1 MRFKL
6 LPLLALLGPLTH
18 PRHAHADGDV
28 TFSVVD
34 HGDSV
39 EVIAHN
45 LTIKNTSVSQIRSR
59 LEVPLAG
66 TPSAGRQTSGDS
78 TVMQME
84 LDGFA
89 LSVKT
94 RLDKP
99 EVHELAKLAKVEQ
112 VGSDVHLTFP
122 RHAQIAATAPA
133 QPAATPTPTPTPAPA
148 AAKIEPPKLEAPK
161 VEPAPAAPAPAKVE
175 AAPALAPVAKTTAPV
190 EKTPEPQKLGTPIP
204 PEKRDWS
211 GTGFYA
217 IAALGTLGGAAYLMK
232 KKKAAA
238 AAQTSTIDV
247 IAQRT
252 LGNKAKVVWLAVGQR
267 EMIVS
272 VTGTQVRML
281 GQWPRSTA
289 STPALEINDG
299 PRLPRLPTATAV
311 DTAPVERPS
320 LSPSV
325 AGILKL
331 RAQTQNNL
339 PIVGRTPTAPRMP
352 TIEPAPDMDS
362 NDHEPDLAW
371 AKEILAATGRR

>member
-6 LPLLALLGPLTH
+6 LPLLAVLIPH
-18 PRHAHADGDV
+18 HAHADEV

-45 LTIKNTSVSQIRSR
+45 LTIKNTNVSQIRSR
-59 LEVPLAG
+59 LEVPLTGNPIA
-66 TPSAGRQTSGDS
+66 SRQTSADT
-78 TVMQME
+78 TVMQIE

-99 EVHELAKLAKVEQ
+99 EVHELAKLAKAEQ
-112 VGSDVHLTFP
+112 VGNDVHLTFP
-122 RHAQIAATAPA
+122 RHAQIAAPA
-133 QPAATPTPTPTPAPA
+133 PTPPAPAPA
-148 AAKIEPPKLEAPK
+148 AAKTEAPK
-161 VEPAPAAPAPAKVE
+161 VEAPAPAPPPAKVE
-175 AAPALAPVAKTTAPV
+175 AAPAPAPVAKVEAPV
-190 EKTPEPQKLGTPIP
+190 EKKPEPQKLGTPIP

-217 IAALGTLGGAAYLMK
+217 IAALGALGGAAYIMK
-232 KKKAAA
+232 KKQKTAAT
-238 AAQTSTIDV
+238 QTSTIDV

-252 LGNKAKVVWLAVGQR
+252 LGNKAKVVWLAAGQR

-281 GQWPRSTA
+281 GQWPRGTA
-289 STPALEINDG
+289 TVPTLETNDG

-311 DTAPVERPS
+311 ETAAAERPS

-339 PIVGRTPTAPRMP
+339 PIVGRTPTAPRLP
-352 TIEPAPDMDS
+352 TIEPMADLD
-362 NDHEPDLAW
+362 DDREPDLAW

>member
-6 LPLLALLGPLTH
+6 LPLLAVLLPH
-18 PRHAHADGDV
+18 HAHADGEV

-45 LTIKNTSVSQIRSR
+45 LTIKNTNVSQIRSR
-59 LEVPLAG
+59 LEVPLVGNPVA
-66 TPSAGRQTSGDS
+66 SRQTSGDS

-99 EVHELAKLAKVEQ
+99 EVHELAKLAHAEQ
-112 VGSDVHLTFP
+112 VGADVHLTFP
-122 RHAQIAATAPA
+122 RHAQIA
-133 QPAATPTPTPTPAPA
+133 Q
-148 AAKIEPPKLEAPK
+148 
-161 VEPAPAAPAPAKVE
+161 APAAPTPAAAPAKIEAPRVEAPKAEPPAPAPKVE
-175 AAPALAPVAKTTAPV
+175 AAPVPAPAPVAKVETPV
-190 EKTPEPQKLGTPIP
+190 EKKPEPQKLGTPIP
-204 PEKRDWS
+204 PENRDWS

-217 IAALGTLGGAAYLMK
+217 IAALGALGGAAYLMK
-232 KKKAAA
+232 KKKATA

-252 LGNKAKVVWLAVGQR
+252 LGNKAKVVWLAAGQR

-281 GQWPRSTA
+281 GQWPRGTA
-289 STPALEINDG
+289 SVSTVDNDG
-299 PRLPRLPTATAV
+299 PRLPRLPTATATE
-311 DTAPVERPS
+311 TAPERPS

-339 PIVGRTPTAPRMP
+339 PIVGRTPTAPRLP
-352 TIEPAPDMDS
+352 TIEPAPDFDD
-362 NDHEPDLAW
+362 NDREPDLAW

>member
-6 LPLLALLGPLTH
+6 LPLLVVLAPVH
-18 PRHAHADGDV
+18 HAHAEGEV

-45 LTIKNTSVSQIRSR
+45 LTIKNTNVSQIRSR
-59 LEVPLAG
+59 LEVPLVGNPFA
-66 TPSAGRQTSGDS
+66 SRQTSGDP
-78 TVMQME
+78 TVMQIE

-99 EVHELAKLAKVEQ
+99 EVHELAKLAHAEQ
-112 VGSDVHLTFP
+112 VGTDVHLTFP
-122 RHAQIAATAPA
+122 RHAQLATAPVA
-133 QPAATPTPTPTPAPA
+133 PAPA
-148 AAKIEPPKLEAPK
+148 PAKAEPAKAEPAKVEPPKLEAPK
-161 VEPAPAAPAPAKVE
+161 VEAAAPAPAPVKVE
-175 AAPALAPVAKTTAPV
+175 AAAAAKLEAPV
-190 EKTPEPQKLGTPIP
+190 EKKPEPQKLGTPIP
-204 PEKRDWS
+204 PEHRDWS

-217 IAALGTLGGAAYLMK
+217 IAALGALGGAAYMMK

-238 AAQTSTIDV
+238 ATQVSTIDV

-252 LGNKAKVVWLAVGQR
+252 LGNKAKVVWLAAGQR

-281 GQWPRSTA
+281 GQWPRGTA
-289 STPALEINDG
+289 SMPTLDTNDG
-299 PRLPRLPTATAV
+299 PRLPRLPTATASE
-311 DTAPVERPS
+311 ASPERPS

-352 TIEPAPDMDS
+352 TIEPSPDFDD
-362 NDHEPDLAW
+362 NDREPDLTW

>member
-6 LPLLALLGPLTH
+6 LPLLAVLAPVMH
-18 PRHAHADGDV
+18 ARHAHAEGEV

-45 LTIKNTSVSQIRSR
+45 LTIKNTNVSQIRSR
-59 LEVPLAG
+59 LEVPLVG
-66 TPSAGRQTSGDS
+66 NPSASRQTSPDT
-78 TVMQME
+78 TVMQVE

-99 EVHELAKLAKVEQ
+99 EVHELAKLAHAEQ
-112 VGSDVHLTFP
+112 VGSDVHLIFP
-122 RHAQIAATAPA
+122 RHAQLAQPA
-133 QPAATPTPTPTPAPA
+133 QPAQPQPA
-148 AAKIEPPKLEAPK
+148 AAPVKAAEPPKAEAPKLEAP
-161 VEPAPAAPAPAKVE
+161 APIPAKVDATP
-175 AAPALAPVAKTTAPV
+175 AAAPVAKVEIPV
-190 EKTPEPQKLGTPIP
+190 EKKPEPQKLGTPIP

-217 IAALGTLGGAAYLMK
+217 IAALGALGGAAYFMK
-232 KKKAAA
+232 KKQKAAA
-238 AAQTSTIDV
+238 TQTSTIDV

-252 LGNKAKVVWLAVGQR
+252 LGNKAKVVWLAAGQR

-272 VTGTQVRML
+272 VTGTQVRVL
-281 GQWPRSTA
+281 GQWPRGTA
-289 STPALEINDG
+289 NAPAVETNDG

-311 DTAPVERPS
+311 DTTPERPS

-339 PIVGRTPTAPRMP
+339 PIVGRTPTAQRMP
-352 TIEPAPDMDS
+352 TIEPLPDLDD
-362 NDHEPDLAW
+362 NRGEPDLAW

>member
-6 LPLLALLGPLTH
+6 LPLLAVLAHGH
-18 PRHAHADGDV
+18 HAHAEGEV

-45 LTIKNTSVSQIRSR
+45 LTIKNTNVSQIRSR
-59 LEVPLAG
+59 LEVPLVGNPIA
-66 TPSAGRQTSGDS
+66 SRQTSGDT
-78 TVMQME
+78 TVMQVE

-99 EVHELAKLAKVEQ
+99 EVHELAKLAHAEQ

-122 RHAQIAATAPA
+122 RHAQLATAPVA
-133 QPAATPTPTPTPAPA
+133 PAPA
-148 AAKIEPPKLEAPK
+148 KAEPAKVEAPK
-161 VEPAPAAPAPAKVE
+161 VEAPKVE
-175 AAPALAPVAKTTAPV
+175 AAPAPAPPKVEAAALAPVAKVEAPV
-190 EKTPEPQKLGTPIP
+190 EKKPEPQKLGTPIP
-204 PEKRDWS
+204 PEHRDWS

-217 IAALGTLGGAAYLMK
+217 IAALGALGGASYLMK

-238 AAQTSTIDV
+238 AAQVSTIDV

-252 LGNKAKVVWLAVGQR
+252 LGNKAKVVWLAAGQR

-281 GQWPRSTA
+281 GQWPRGTA
-289 STPALEINDG
+289 SVPTVSTNDG
-299 PRLPRLPTATAV
+299 PRLPRLPTATA
-311 DTAPVERPS
+311 TEASPERPS

-352 TIEPAPDMDS
+352 TIEPSPDFDD
-362 NDHEPDLAW
+362 NDREPDLAW